1 MAQSTILGD
10 TGNGATITFGT
21 SSYAAKVRSIEAW
34 TESIDDLDVSTL
46 DSTGFKRKITSD
58 LKDAGNIKVN
68 VLFDTFLAPPT
79 IGGAPETI
87 TITLPLRTGET
98 TAGNYAGTAFV
109 KEYSYPQ
116 LANGTIQ
123 EASYVICW
131 TGATGP
137 AYTKST

>member
-1 MAQSTILGD
+1 
-10 TGNGATITFGT
+10 
-21 SSYAAKVRSIEAW
+21 
-34 TESIDDLDVSTL
+34 
-46 DSTGFKRKITSD
+46 
-58 LKDAGNIKVN
+58 

-79 IGGAPETI
+79 IGGASETV
-87 TITLPLRTGET
+87 TITLPIRTGET

-109 KEYSYPQ
+109 KEFSYPQ

-123 EASYVICW
+123 EGSYVICW